1 MKNGD
6 DRSDWL
12 LPRLP
17 HPEGAM
23 LTNVQLPP
31 QASGGEPCPLPL
43 SSLHPPP
50 LQWKMMQRLHLL
62 GSLSSSQNPYG
73 QTQPDSLLLMLTAR
87 PGLGAFLL
95 PFLHFW
101 KFYQLKC
108 HHLQAVSLDFPSHI
122 SCSIHEDLRVFVCL
136 LKVWGP
142 GGWGLAGPP
151 AHPALDAPSLPQPL
165 YMRFQNKGPEAIKTQ
180 LNFSLL

>member
-50 LQWKMMQRLHLL
+50 LQWKVMHRVHLL
-62 GSLSSSQNPYG
+62 GSLPSSQNPYG

-108 HHLQAVSLDFPSHI
+108 HHLQTVSLDFPSHI
-122 SCSIHEDLRVFVCL
+122 SCSIHEDLRVCL
-136 LKVWGP
+136 SPQSMGSWRMGTSWATGSPCLRCTLP
-142 GGWGLAGPP
+142 PP
-151 AHPALDAPSLPQPL
+151 ALVHEVSEQRARS
-165 YMRFQNKGPEAIKTQ
+165 Y
-180 LNFSLL
+180 